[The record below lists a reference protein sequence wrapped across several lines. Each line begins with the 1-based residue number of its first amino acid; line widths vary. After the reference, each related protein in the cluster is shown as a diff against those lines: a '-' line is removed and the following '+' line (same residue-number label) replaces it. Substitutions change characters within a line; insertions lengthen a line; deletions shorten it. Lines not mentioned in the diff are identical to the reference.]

1 MSEPYSMNNNADK
14 HSLFIKQKAKQLG
27 FLDCGIAKAGFLEEE
42 APRLEAWLMQ
52 GMHGE
57 MGYMANHFDK
67 RLDPTLL
74 VPGAKSVISLLFN
87 YYSEAKQS
95 DPEAPKISRYAYGVD
110 YHYVVKDKLRE
121 LVESM
126 EAEIGAFEGRV
137 FVDSAPVLEKAWA
150 AKSGL
155 GWRGKHTN
163 LISKK
168 KGSYFFLAEII
179 CDLELSPDAPVQD
192 HCGDCTRCIDAC
204 PTDAIEQPYI
214 VNGSKCIS
222 YATIELKSDTLP
234 DFFKG
239 KMENWVFG
247 CDICQEVC
255 PWNRFSSPHK
265 TAEFTPSEALL
276 HMSKRDWEEISEEVF
291 RELFR
296 KSPVKRTK
304 FEGLKRNIRFLNGGN

>member
-52 GMHGE
+52 GMQGE

-95 DPEAPKISRYAYGVD
+95 DPKAPKISRYAYGVD

-265 TAEFTPSEALL
+265 TAEFTPSEVLL

>member
-1 MSEPYSMNNNADK
+1 MPEPYSMNNNADK

-52 GMHGE
+52 GMQGE

>member
-1 MSEPYSMNNNADK
+1 MPEPYSMNNNADK

-42 APRLEAWLMQ
+42 APRLEAWLMH
-52 GMHGE
+52 GMQGE

-87 YYSEAKQS
+87 YYSEAIQS

>member
-1 MSEPYSMNNNADK
+1 MPEPYSMNNNADK

-52 GMHGE
+52 GMQGE

-95 DPEAPKISRYAYGVD
+95 DPKAPKISRYAYGVD

>member
-1 MSEPYSMNNNADK
+1 MPEPYSMNNNADK

-42 APRLEAWLMQ
+42 APRLEAWLMH

-87 YYSEAKQS
+87 YYSETKQS

-110 YHYVVKDKLRE
+110 YHFVVKDKLRQ

-137 FVDSAPVLEKAWA
+137 FVDSAPVLEKVWA

-179 CDLELSPDAPVQD
+179 CDLELSPDSPVQD

-204 PTDAIEQPYI
+204 PTDAIEMPYI

-255 PWNRFSSPHK
+255 PWNRFSRPHQ

-304 FEGLKRNIRFLNGGN
+304 FEGLKRNIRFLNEGN